1 MSYNNNTEAGN
12 SLPEQNLSATPSYT
26 LPAPQAAPQPLY
38 APQTP
43 TAPGMQSAP
52 SYLPPVPQTAR
63 RAAPAVETGVNV
75 AYSMELINKIMGS
88 YETKLV
94 GQQGLKTSLLV
105 SLIAGGHIL
114 LESLPGLAKTT
125 AAQALADSVHAS
137 FKRIQCT
144 PDLLP
149 SDIIGT
155 QIFDNR
161 THDFRTQLGPVHAN
175 FVLLDE
181 INRSSA
187 KTQSAMLEAMQ
198 EKQTSIG
205 GEVHQLPKPFMVIAT
220 QNPIEQ
226 EGTYQLP
233 EAQLDRFLLK
243 EIVQYPTMED
253 ELNIL
258 ARINSGVLESDNH
271 VPASVTL
278 TEVDWLQKEA
288 GKVTVSDSIYRY
300 IVNIVNST
308 RHLEAVL
315 GKEYDGYI
323 RCGASPRASIA
334 FMKTARAL
342 ALMSGRDYVVP
353 EDIKALRHV
362 VLRHRIL
369 LTYEAEL
376 SQKTPEIIIDEIFN
390 TIPSP

>member
-1 MSYNNNTEAGN
+1 MTDSPY
-12 SLPEQNLSATPSYT
+12 SPPQLPPSYVNQVPPSPVT
-26 LPAPQAAPQPLY
+26 HEAPVVDTVDKADIF
-38 APQTP
+38 
-43 TAPGMQSAP
+43 
-52 SYLPPVPQTAR
+52 
-63 RAAPAVETGVNV
+63 RAKEIIERIDS
-75 AYSMELINKIMGS
+75 AYS
-88 YETKLV
+88 TKLV
-94 GQQGLKTSLLV
+94 GQKGLKTTLLIG
-105 SLIAGGHIL
+105 LISGGHVL

-155 QIFDNR
+155 QIYD
-161 THDFRTQLGPVHAN
+161 HDSRQFETKLGPVHAN

-205 GEVHQLPKPFMVIAT
+205 GEIHHLPTPFMVIAT

-226 EGTYQLP
+226 EGTYRLP

-243 EIVQYPTMED
+243 EILTYPTMAE
-253 ELNIL
+253 ELDIL
-258 ARINSGVLESDNH
+258 SRINSGVLENDNH
-271 VPASVTL
+271 VKAA
-278 TEVDWLQKEA
+278 VDLNEIRWLQQEA
-288 GKVTVSDSIYRY
+288 NKVIIADNIYKY
-300 IVNIVNST
+300 VVNIVTAT
-308 RHLEAVL
+308 RNIGEAL
-315 GKEYDGYI
+315 GKEYESYI
-323 RCGASPRASIA
+323 QYGASPRASIA

-342 ALMSGRDYVVP
+342 ALLNGRDFVVP
-353 EDIKALRHV
+353 EDIKTLKYV

-369 LTYEAEL
+369 VTYEAE
-376 SQKTPEIIIDEIFN
+376 TEGITAENIIDSIFSRVP
-390 TIPSP
+390 TP